1 MSQNNSEEI
10 NFQHYVDL
18 VKQNK
23 LRWNTFI
30 DVLQDLSYSDMGR
43 LRKLNAILL
52 TELTTNYSDWDKM
65 KYLNGILLIEFK
77 NLVKNHIFTSCSY
90 FSIIKRLCYCLFF
103 PWVHNIFKNDK
114 GKEFFVC
121 RVFFSKNSLKQEEI
135 RAL

>member
-1 MSQNNSEEI
+1 MANKNSEEI
-10 NFQHYVDL
+10 NFQYFVDG
-18 VKQNK
+18 VKQK
-23 LRWNTFI
+23 KISWNFFI
-30 DVLQDLSYSDMGR
+30 HFIQNLSYSE
-43 LRKLNAILL
+43 LRNLNAILL
-52 TELTTNYSDWDKM
+52 MELTMNSSDMEKL

>member
-1 MSQNNSEEI
+1 MAKINSEEI
-10 NFQHYVDL
+10 NFQHYVDG
-18 VKQNK
+18 VKQK
-23 LRWNTFI
+23 KIPWNFFI
-30 DVLQDLSYSDMGR
+30 DFIQDLSYSDKDR
-43 LRKLNAILL
+43 LRNLNAILL
-52 TELTTNYSDWDKM
+52 MELTMNSSDMEKL